1 MLGVN
6 YIKAGPTQYLIHYQ
20 NGRVKR
26 AGTGLAFFY
35 YKPSSSIA
43 VIPVASDD
51 VPFIFNETTADF
63 QPITIQGQLTY
74 RISHPEVVAAQLDYS
89 IEGKVDKYISED
101 PEKLPLRLVNLV
113 QVLTRAEMQ
122 RRSLRDALRASDEA
136 ADAVLAQLQTSPA
149 LTALGVELIA
159 LSILAIKP
167 TPESA
172 RALEAEAREA
182 IQRQSDQAIYD
193 RRNAAVEQER
203 RIKENELNTEI
214 AVEQKKRQ
222 IRETKAA
229 ADLAVEAKEQE
240 LREIKLSGQIRLED
254 ERKQLVAFRV
264 ENARAEA
271 DVQAYSIEASLRP
284 LKDMDP
290 NVLQML
296 TVHSADPRLM
306 VSMAMKEIAQNAG
319 KIGTLNITPDLLESL
334 IQN

>member
-1 MLGVN
+1 MFGVN
-6 YIKAGPTQYLIHYQ
+6 YIKAGPTHYIIHYQ

-43 VIPVASDD
+43 VVPVASDD
-51 VPFIFNETTADF
+51 VPFIFNEVTADF

-74 RISHPEVVAAQLDYS
+74 RVANPQVVAAQLDYS
-89 IEGKVDKYISED
+89 VDGRVDKYVSED

-113 QVLTRAEMQ
+113 QVLTRAEVQ
-122 RRSLRDALRASDEA
+122 RRDVRDALRASDEM
-136 ADAVLAQLQTSPA
+136 ADSVLAQLQVSPA

-167 TPESA
+167 TPELA

-229 ADLAVEAKEQE
+229 ADLAVEAQEQQ
-240 LREIKLSGQIRLED
+240 LREAKLAGQIRLED
-254 ERKQLVAFRV
+254 ERKQLVAARV

-271 DVQAYSIEASLRP
+271 DVQAYSVEASLRP
-284 LKDMDP
+284 LKEMDEK
-290 NVLQML
+290 VLQML
-296 TVHSADPRLM
+296 ALHSADPRLM

-319 KIGTLNITPDLLESL
+319 KIGTLNISPDLLETL

>member
-1 MLGVN
+1 MFGVN
-6 YIKAGPTQYLIHYQ
+6 YIKAGPTHYIIHYQ

-43 VIPVASDD
+43 VVPVASDD
-51 VPFIFNETTADF
+51 VPFIFNEVTADF

-74 RISHPEVVAAQLDYS
+74 RVANPQVVAAQLNYS
-89 IEGKVDKYISED
+89 VDGKVDKYLSED

-113 QVLTRAEMQ
+113 QVLTRAEVQ
-122 RRSLRDALRASDEA
+122 RREVRDALRASDEV
-136 ADAVLAQLQTSPA
+136 ADSVLAQLQVSPA

-159 LSILAIKP
+159 LSMLAIKP
-167 TPESA
+167 TPELA

-229 ADLAVEAKEQE
+229 ADLAVEAQEQQ
-240 LREIKLSGQIRLED
+240 LREIRLAGQIRLED
-254 ERKQLVAFRV
+254 ERKQLVTARV

-271 DVQAYSIEASLRP
+271 DAQAYSVEASLRP
-284 LKDMDP
+284 LKEMDEK
-290 NVLQML
+290 VLQL
-296 TVHSADPRLM
+296 LAVHSADPRLM

-319 KIGTLNITPDLLESL
+319 KIGTLNISPDLLESL